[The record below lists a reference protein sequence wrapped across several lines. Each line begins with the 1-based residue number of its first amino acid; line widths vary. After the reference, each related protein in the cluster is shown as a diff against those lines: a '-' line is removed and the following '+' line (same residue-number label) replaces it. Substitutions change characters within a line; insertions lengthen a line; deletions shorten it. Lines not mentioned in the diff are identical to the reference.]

1 MNKILVI
8 IVITGTMMTTSISTK
23 ADNQWLG
30 PVIGG
35 IAGGFLGNKIGGG
48 TGKMVATAAGAVG
61 GFLLGQEAVRQPAH
75 SPTPVNTQGDTI
87 GTFFIGGPCDRYV
100 NLGVKAACSR
110 GVAER
115 AAQAQVQIEREAYQI
130 ARGNYRGKRQGDRRA
145 RYARW

>member
-1 MNKILVI
+1 MNKILAI
-8 IVITGTMMTTSISTK
+8 IAIAGTMMTTSISTK

-75 SPTPVNTQGDTI
+75 SPTPVNTQIFLYFLIKLIKRHILGEKKRGPNILFDI
-87 GTFFIGGPCDRYV
+87 KIVIKILKVNGAIIGGKKCQNP
-100 NLGVKAACSR
+100 K
-110 GVAER
+110 
-115 AAQAQVQIEREAYQI
+115 
-130 ARGNYRGKRQGDRRA
+130 
-145 RYARW
+145 